1 MKIFMRI
8 GRHPVSILL
17 LVLLVAGCSTA
28 RQNPQGDS
36 LVMRAIDSA
45 EEGRRNQDAAK
56 LRAAAMLL
64 RASGAYPAEDG
75 SQNLADVWQQEADNI
90 SAQSGTQTDIPTRGR
105 IVGPAYRNGSL
116 VSAGKTIFRET
127 FYATRAAEVS
137 LRLGQSSAFDIK
149 IMADEADGK
158 TVCHHKNIKKFVT
171 CKWFPA
177 WTGPYRIEI
186 KNTSGQEEHYYLIT
200 N

>member
-1 MKIFMRI
+1 MSI
-8 GRHPVSILL
+8 GWTSVSMLL
-17 LVLLVAGCSTA
+17 LVFLVTGCSSG
-28 RQNPQGDS
+28 RQNPQSDS

-45 EEGRRNQDAAK
+45 EEGRQNQDAAK
-56 LRAAAMLL
+56 LRTAVMLL
-64 RASGAYPAEDG
+64 KASGAYPAEEG
-75 SQNLADVWQQEADNI
+75 GQNLADIWQREADKI
-90 SAQSGTQTDIPTRGR
+90 SLQSATETNIPTRGR

-116 VSAGKTIFRET
+116 FSADKTIFRET

-137 LRLGQSSAFDIK
+137 LRLGQSSAFDIR
-149 IMADEADGK
+149 IMADEANGK
-158 TVCHHKNIKKFVT
+158 TVCHHKNIKKHVT

-186 KNTSGQEEHYYLIT
+186 KNTGSKEDHYYLIT